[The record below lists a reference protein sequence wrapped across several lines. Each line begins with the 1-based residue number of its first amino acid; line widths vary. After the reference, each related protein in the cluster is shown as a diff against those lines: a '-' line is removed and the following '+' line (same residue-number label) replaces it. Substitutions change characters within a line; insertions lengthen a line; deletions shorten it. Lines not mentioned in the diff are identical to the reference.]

1 LEFSKRG
8 FFLFYLVSIMT
19 NSKNSQ
25 PFGAVMLDIAGT
37 TLTDSEREILNHP
50 NTGAVILF
58 ARNYENPEQIAAL
71 IQEIRAARN
80 GEILIAVDQE
90 GGRVQRFQNSFTRL
104 PPAALYENEPEVAEV
119 AGWLMAA
126 ELLAVGVDFSFAPVL
141 DVDCGVSNI
150 IGNRAFSRNAEKV
163 TQLASDFRRGM
174 ARAGMAATG
183 KHFPGHGAVA
193 LDSHLTLPIDERDL
207 GTIRKHDLQ
216 PFRQLIAEGLEGIMP
231 AHVLYSQIDAQPAGF
246 SNFWIQ
252 HILREELGFDGV
264 VFSDDLSMEGAASV
278 GDFSKRATVALQAG
292 CDMVL
297 VCNNPTAAAEVLEAL
312 PIENNSDRER
322 RLQKMCGQFSLN
334 REQLQASKKWQ
345 QAAFLVQD
353 FTKRYS

>member
-1 LEFSKRG
+1 
-8 FFLFYLVSIMT
+8 MT
-19 NSKNSQ
+19 NLTHKTQ

-37 TLTDSEREILNHP
+37 TLADSEREIINHP

-58 ARNYENPEQIAAL
+58 SRNYENPEQVTDL
-71 IQEIRAARN
+71 IKEVRAARN

-90 GGRVQRFQNSFTRL
+90 GGRVQRFQNGFTRL
-104 PPAALYENEPEVAEV
+104 PPAALYENEPEISEI

-141 DVDCGVSNI
+141 DVDCGVSTI
-150 IGNRAFSRNAEKV
+150 IGNRAFSQNTEKV
-163 TQLASDFRRGM
+163 TELASEFRRGM

-207 GTIRKHDLQ
+207 DTLRKNDLQ
-216 PFRQLIAEGLEGIMP
+216 PFRQLIADGLEGIMP
-231 AHVLYSQIDAQPAGF
+231 AHVLYSQIDNQPAGF
-246 SNFWIQ
+246 SKFWIQ
-252 HILREELGFDGV
+252 KILREELNFDGV

-278 GDFSKRATVALQAG
+278 GSFSQRAKVALNAG

-297 VCNNPTAAAEVLEAL
+297 VCNNPTAAVEVLEYL
-312 PIENNSDRER
+312 PIENNLERER
-322 RLQKMCGQFSLN
+322 RLQKMRGKFTSN
-334 REQLQASKKWQ
+334 REQLQASKTWQ

-353 FTKRYS
+353 FTRRYA